1 MMPGSPQTNMYF
13 TLYGFN
19 TVDQARGLIR
29 DLKMGQYTKLPPRVT
44 FTVQCLGAVIVC
56 CSYTYFRNDIF
67 STLDLGRSPQ
77 LHHHESYYQHPSRD
91 FIGRSGF
98 KHCK

>member
-56 CSYTYFRNDIF
+56 CLYIYDNVIF
-67 STLDLGRSPQ
+67 SPLDIGRSAQ
-77 LHHHESYYQHPSRD
+77 LHHYESHYQHPS
-91 FIGRSGF
+91 
-98 KHCK
+98 